1 MLLTI
6 YYISQDL
13 PYIEAFKKKKK
24 KKASVQQ
31 YSKECKEYF
40 WGQSTLIQCLANK
53 PQHQGL
59 PRAA

>member
-6 YYISQDL
+6 DYISQDL
-13 PYIEAFKKKKK
+13 PYIEPFKKEK

-31 YSKECKEYF
+31 YSKECKDYF